1 MDNRSWIIKVGSIT
15 ASIVVII
22 MLLKSLGV
30 IGKEQPQISP
40 VERYLNEVNR
50 QSGTC
55 PYSFSD
61 IGGGYCRDVNGTV
74 VPKR

>member
-1 MDNRSWIIKVGSIT
+1 MNNRSWIVKIISIT

-22 MLLKSLGV
+22 ILLKVLGV
-30 IGKEQPQISP
+30 IGKESP
-40 VERYLNEVNR
+40 TESGTQLYLRLTNP
-50 QSGTC
+50 QSGNC

>member
-1 MDNRSWIIKVGSIT
+1 MDNRSWIIKIVSIT
-15 ASIVVII
+15 VSIVVII
-22 MLLKSLGV
+22 ILLKALGV

-40 VERYLNEVNR
+40 VERYINEVNR

-55 PYSFSD
+55 PYAFSD